1 MEVIKNLDHN
11 QHRIIKNII
20 DLHLS
25 GKPIECDMTYS
36 KGAFYGTF
44 KVKDKDVTTEITI
57 EQPRLKFDVFPLSD
71 DVQKIEPLQP
81 LPLEDNSIDS
91 LMIDLPFVVYA
102 PDPDMTKI
110 KESSSIIFKRFNG
123 FYPVSE
129 LYKAYYF
136 WIREAYRVLR
146 ENGVLIFKTQN
157 TISGGINH
165 NTEFFSFMVAERLGF
180 VTEDT
185 FVLGAKSRIISAKV
199 KKQQH
204 ARKFTSTFFV
214 FKKPKSK
221 RYEKFNYW
229 KVVLENEKFFNDRE
243 NQNQ

>member
-1 MEVIKNLDHN
+1 MAIIKNFDYN
-11 QHRIIKNII
+11 QHVIIKNIV
-20 DLHLS
+20 DLHL
-25 GKPIECDMTYS
+25 GGNPIECDMTYS
-36 KGAFYGTF
+36 KGAFYGDF
-44 KVKDKDVTTEITI
+44 RVKDKDEVINIHI
-57 EQPRLKFDVFPLSD
+57 EQPRLKFDVYPLSD
-71 DVQKIEPLQP
+71 DVQKIEPLRP
-81 LPLEDNSIDS
+81 LPLDDESISS

-102 PDPDMTKI
+102 PDPKMENI
-110 KESSSIIFKRFNG
+110 AESSSIIFRRFSG
-123 FYPVSE
+123 FYPVTE

-136 WIREAYRVLR
+136 WIREAFRVLKR
-146 ENGVLIFKTQN
+146 DGVLIFKTQN

-229 KVVLENEKFFNDRE
+229 NLITENEKFFDDQL
-243 NQNQ
+243 QNNY